1 MYSLPEKPAF
11 ISDNLNWVTQQ
22 PWLKDKKR
30 VILAL
35 LFGSTSLA
43 FGGMAFPYVRNALPF
58 PFFGMND
65 DLPIGLPNNL
75 NLCYL
80 NAVLQAMASCRLLM
94 KSFRRCLGN
103 RRNRLLYLLVTVLEG
118 LSCSFKYLKNSDL
131 TDTILL
137 AYKMLVEGLA
147 RTGKWTLG
155 VQQDVHEL
163 YAFFIDLAEGN
174 NRNQGTGTEISD
186 SSRGGVP
193 ALVCSILGLPESA
206 ISPEKKLQQ
215 YTCFASVGFSPN
227 STLNRFNSSSP
238 SVSSFCQLCVSQ
250 IFCSKCRYMGQL
262 KLVPESCIIL
272 FPEKSRRMHT
282 RKRSHRTK
290 AAYKFTLDNLLKD
303 EFGNAER
310 LMGIHCPRCKA
321 KALFVPENII
331 NDPTPFVIDRS
342 AIRHFAESECRNTCY
357 SRRWFAFSPDTV
369 QRVAQLSVAPPLVFY
384 IQRAVWLPL
393 KNIPPGDED
402 FVYHFSEGGMMI
414 KCSDHVAFPATLD
427 VSSYLTNG
435 STFRG
440 MANLIKHDSNLAPNK
455 KSTPNNYT
463 LRAVIVHRGNTLQAG
478 HYITYRSWKKEAMET
493 EGTEDWVLTS
503 DNNVYLVNFSSV
515 QNCQAYMLFYE
526 PEKALEEE
534 QNSSHS
540 VDEISVGNGDNDD
553 WDSDRLQYFIRNIE
567 KIASPS
573 ERIRVLMAAACG
585 GCDVV

>member
-22 PWLKDKKR
+22 PWLNNKKR

-35 LFGSTSLA
+35 LLGSTSLA
-43 FGGMAFPYVRNALPF
+43 FGGMVFPYVRNALPF
-58 PFFGMND
+58 PRFDIHD

-80 NAVLQAMASCRLLM
+80 NALLQAMASCHLLM
-94 KSFRRCLGN
+94 KSFRRSLAN
-103 RRNRLLYLLVTVLEG
+103 RRSRLLYLLVTVLEG
-118 LSCSFKYLKNSDL
+118 LNCSSKYLKNSDL
-131 TDTILL
+131 MGTILL
-137 AYKMLVEGLA
+137 ARKMLVEELA

-155 VQQDVHEL
+155 MQQDVHEL

-174 NRNQGTGTEISD
+174 NRNQGTGTETSD

-193 ALVCSILGLPESA
+193 ALVSSILGLPESV
-206 ISPEKKLQQ
+206 ISLEKKLQQ
-215 YTCFASVGFSPN
+215 YTCFAPVGFSPN
-227 STLNRFNSSSP
+227 STLNRFSSSP

-272 FPEKSRRMHT
+272 FPEKSRRIHT
-282 RKRSHRTK
+282 KKHSQKTK

-303 EFGNAER
+303 EFGDAER
-310 LMGIHCPRCKA
+310 LTGIHCPRCKA
-321 KALFVPENII
+321 KALRVPENII
-331 NDPTPFVIDRS
+331 NDPTPFIIDRS

-357 SRRWFAFSPDTV
+357 SRRWFALSSDTV
-369 QRVAQLSVAPPLVFY
+369 QRVTPLSVAPPLVFY
-384 IQRAVWLPL
+384 VQRAVWLPL
-393 KNIPPGDED
+393 KNIPPGDEA

-427 VSSYLTNG
+427 VSSYLANG

-440 MANLIKHDSNLAPNK
+440 VTNLMKYYSNLAPNN
-455 KSTPNNYT
+455 KSTPNNYA
-463 LRAVIVHRGNTLQAG
+463 LRAVIVHCGNTLQAG

-493 EGTEDWVLTS
+493 ESTESWVFTS
-503 DNNVYLVNFSSV
+503 DNNVNLVNFSSV

-534 QNSSHS
+534 QNSSNS
-540 VDEISVGNGDNDD
+540 EEEISVSNGDNGD

-573 ERIRVLMAAACG
+573 QRIRVLMAAACG

>member
-22 PWLKDKKR
+22 PWLNNKKR

-35 LFGSTSLA
+35 LLGSTSLA
-43 FGGMAFPYVRNALPF
+43 FGGMAFPYVRSALPF
-58 PFFGMND
+58 PHFGKNA

-80 NAVLQAMASCRLLM
+80 NALLQAMASCHLLV
-94 KSFRRCLGN
+94 KSFRRTLAN
-103 RRNRLLYLLVTVLEG
+103 RRSRLLYLLVTVLEG
-118 LSCSFKYLKNSDL
+118 LNCSYKYLKNSGL
-131 TDTILL
+131 MDTILL
-137 AYKMLVEGLA
+137 ARKMLVEELA
-147 RTGKWTLG
+147 RTGKWTVG
-155 VQQDVHEL
+155 VQQDAHEL

-174 NRNQGTGTEISD
+174 DRNQGTGTETSD
-186 SSRGGVP
+186 PSRAGVT
-193 ALVCSILGLPESA
+193 ALVSSILGFPESVTLL
-206 ISPEKKLQQ
+206 EKKLQQ
-215 YTCFASVGFSPN
+215 CTCFAPVGFSLN
-227 STLNRFNSSSP
+227 STLNRFSSSSP

-272 FPEKSRRMHT
+272 FPEKSRQMHT
-282 RKRSHRTK
+282 KRRSHKTK

-303 EFGNAER
+303 EFGDAER
-310 LMGIHCPRCKA
+310 LTGIHCPRCKA
-321 KALFVPENII
+321 KAMSVPENII
-331 NDPTPFVIDRS
+331 NDPTPFIIDRS

-357 SRRWFAFSPDTV
+357 SRRWFAFSSDTV
-369 QRVAQLSVAPPLVFY
+369 QRVTPLSVAPPLVFY
-384 IQRAVWLPL
+384 VQRAVWLPI
-393 KNIPPGDED
+393 KNIPPSNDD

-414 KCSDHVAFPATLD
+414 KCPDHVAFPATLD

-440 MANLIKHDSNLAPNK
+440 VTNLMKCDSNFAPNY
-455 KSTPNNYT
+455 KSTSNNYT
-463 LRAVIVHRGNTLQAG
+463 LRAVIMHRGNTLQAG

-493 EGTEDWVLTS
+493 EGTEGWIFTS
-503 DNNVYLVNFSSV
+503 DDNVNLVNFSSV

-534 QNSSHS
+534 QNSSNS
-540 VDEISVGNGDNDD
+540 EDEIFVGNGDNDD

-573 ERIRVLMAAACG
+573 QRIRVLMAAACG
-585 GCDVV
+585 ACDVV